1 VLVTIK
7 RTFSLRT
14 MRAEGKFVDK
24 KRSSS
29 TGVKISKS
37 TDEEA
42 PAPQSPTR
50 PQLRGGNGSNHVTN
64 SNPRGGAAGRPKND
78 VTAGG
83 RSICRSNS
91 AVTAVFWIMLAF
103 GFFQI
108 TFYSPDN
115 VVPDEHWFDKSS
127 WKVSSSATSSRNRT
141 KSAEA
146 KRPSSETTKE
156 LQKQVVVEPIKKG
169 IALSQKVQTEAKV
182 ELAKSQVE
190 PLSPLDSANASSSVK
205 RDSSATTNSTSHE
218 NPIMQVL
225 IAAGLK
231 DIDPKDLE
239 GLPTPETLTSLYGP
253 LKEPVVVG
261 MDTCAEYR
269 DKVQPSERV
278 AAVAGMFNTGTNAMA
293 FHLRQNINIKN
304 TWQVPW
310 GKHRME
316 YVRLNHTAEGLEHV
330 NKENVLPIV
339 LIRDPLYWLQRYAFL
354 MMVAGS
360 GSITSNAMSTW
371 YTACAN
377 HHTPRTGRLGRD
389 IVRIWFLT
397 RWIERVSK
405 ST

>member
-1 VLVTIK
+1 
-7 RTFSLRT
+7 

-42 PAPQSPTR
+42 TAPQSPTR
-50 PQLRGGNGSNHVTN
+50 QQSRGGNGINHVTN
-64 SNPRGGAAGRPKND
+64 LNPRGGAAGRPKND
-78 VTAGG
+78 ATTGG
-83 RSICRSNS
+83 RSIRRNNS

-146 KRPSSETTKE
+146 KRPSSESTKE
-156 LQKQVVVEPIKKG
+156 LQKQVVVEPTKKD
-169 IALSQKVQTEAKV
+169 IAPSQQVHTEAKV
-182 ELAKSQVE
+182 ELAKTQVE
-190 PLSPLDSANASSSVK
+190 PLSRPDSSSSSVK
-205 RDSSATTNSTSHE
+205 RDSSATTNLTTHE

-225 IAAGLK
+225 VAAGLK

-261 MDTCAEYR
+261 MDTCAAYR

-330 NKENVLPIV
+330 NKQNVLPIV
-339 LIRDPLYWLQRYAFL
+339 LIRDPLYWLQRYAVL

-360 GSITSNAMSTW
+360 DSISSNAIFTW
-371 YTACAN
+371 VTACAN

-397 RWIERVSK
+397 RWIERVST